1 MVQGTSW
8 RMVCGSENGD
18 GFALLCLGVVPVPRL
33 RGTQSN
39 EAGQHVPG
47 SSLFQ
52 AGVRT
57 PALGFCPRRFRRWSC
72 GDRDRGDS
80 RLPSPM
86 LRWMFRKSAR
96 RWLDMYLPHRVAAWY
111 SSAGMDRNIP
121 VFIGGALWVC
131 SWETPFSRHQCIQDN
146 RAGVR

>member
-1 MVQGTSW
+1 MARPLDYPDARIDGVLHFEEERPVAAMLG
-8 RMVCGSENGD
+8 RPAGSRRPE
-18 GFALLCLGVVPVPRL
+18 AAPVRL
-33 RGTQSN
+33 TR
-39 EAGQHVPG
+39 
-47 SSLFQ
+47 SSPFQ
-52 AGVRT
+52 AGVRA
-57 PALGFCPRRFRRWSC
+57 PASGYLTQRFRHWSC

-86 LRWMFRKSAR
+86 LRWMFRKSASSR
-96 RWLDMYLPHRVAAWY
+96 LDIYLPHRADAWY
-111 SSAGMDRNIP
+111 SSAGMDRNYP